1 MGIFAK
7 LKASIQGR
15 DDADRYLKGLDKSK
29 KSFGERLRRLASGFR
44 GVDDDFLEEV
54 MVILLEADVGIHA
67 AEKITSR
74 LESEAARQHL
84 KTFDEISECLVSV
97 MLEMYQ
103 EHEDEP
109 VHVNEDGPTVLLLV
123 GVNGSGKTTTA
134 AKLTNALLEQKK
146 SVVLAAADTFR
157 AGAVDQLARWG
168 ERLNVPCV
176 KGRENGDPSAV
187 LVDGCRYAQEHHCD
201 YLIGDTAG
209 RLQNKV
215 NLMNELSKM
224 RRVIE
229 REIPGAPHEVWLVLD
244 ATTGQNGIQQAKV
257 FLEATKVSGI
267 ILTKMDGTAKGGIVM
282 AIRDQLGLPVRYI
295 GLGEQPQD
303 LRPFDIESYLYGI
316 CEGMGNH
323 E

>member
-1 MGIFAK
+1 MGIFAR
-7 LKASIQGR
+7 LKSSLQGR

-29 KSFGERLRRLASGFR
+29 KSFGDRLRALANGFR

-54 MVILLEADVGIHA
+54 MVILLEADVGIHTA
-67 AEKITSR
+67 QKITAR
-74 LESEAARQHL
+74 LESEAHRQRL
-84 KTFDEISECLVSV
+84 KSFEEISECLVSV
-97 MLEMYQ
+97 MLEMYE
-103 EHEDEP
+103 EHTDVP
-109 VHVNEDGPTVLLLV
+109 IQVNEDGTTVILLV

-134 AKLTNALLEQKK
+134 AKLTKALSDAGS

-176 KGRENGDPSAV
+176 KGKENGDPSAV
-187 LVDGCRYAQEHHCD
+187 LVDACRYACAHQSD

-215 NLMNELSKM
+215 NLMNERGKM

-267 ILTKMDGTAKGGIVM
+267 ILTKMDGTAKGGIVL

-295 GLGEQPQD
+295 GLGETPQD

-316 CEGMGNH
+316 CEGMSSH
-323 E
+323 A

>member
-54 MVILLEADVGIHA
+54 MVILLEADVGIHT

-187 LVDGCRYAQEHHCD
+187 LVDGCRYAKEHHCD

-229 REIPGAPHEVWLVLD
+229 REISGAPHEVWLVLD

>member
-54 MVILLEADVGIHA
+54 MVILLEADVGIHT

-157 AGAVDQLARWG
+157 AGAVDQLTRWG

-187 LVDGCRYAQEHHCD
+187 LVDGCRYAKEHHCD

>member
-54 MVILLEADVGIHA
+54 MVILLEADVGIHT

-187 LVDGCRYAQEHHCD
+187 LVDGCRYAKEHHCD

>member
-54 MVILLEADVGIHA
+54 MVILLEADVGIHT

-187 LVDGCRYAQEHHCD
+187 LVDGCRYAKEHHCD

-229 REIPGAPHEVWLVLD
+229 REIPGAPHEVSLVLD

>member
-1 MGIFAK
+1 MGIFAR
-7 LKASIQGR
+7 LKASFQGKE
-15 DDADRYLKGLDKSK
+15 DADRYLKGLDKSK
-29 KSFGERLRRLASGFR
+29 RSFGERLRRLASGFR
-44 GVDDDFLEEV
+44 GVDEDFLEEV
-54 MVILLEADVGIHA
+54 MVILLEADVGIHT

-74 LESEAARQHL
+74 LESEAARQKL

-97 MLEMYQ
+97 MLEMYD
-103 EHEDEP
+103 EHEDAP
-109 VHVNEDGPTVLLLV
+109 VQVNEEGPTVILMV

-134 AKLTNALLEQKK
+134 AKLTRAFQEDGK

-168 ERLNVPCV
+168 ERLNVPCI

-187 LVDGCRYAQEHHCD
+187 LVDACRYVAEHHCD

-215 NLMNELSKM
+215 NLMNELTKM
-224 RRVIE
+224 RRVIA

-257 FLEATKVSGI
+257 FLEATAVSGI
-267 ILTKMDGTAKGGIVM
+267 ILTKMDGTAKGGIVL

-295 GLGEQPQD
+295 GLGEHPED

-316 CEGMGNH
+316 CEGMNDH
-323 E
+323 T